1 MISVLQRTQCNVPK
15 WLSSGLQWQRFTRN
29 NAGWLVGIHSKLHK
43 LGFGW
48 LTNERQIAVQRLGC
62 DAFCIWGNSVYACKT
77 KHELKLTFETKMS
90 NILIFLYFFP
100 FYFVCTVLRCNAQRC
115 WNEKFTKP
123 SLQFS
128 YIGRC
133 ISWMRCQFG
142 VCIACAIHVDQYR
155 WFLHRQLIVGW
166 QSGTVFNDADLFQ
179 FVHRRNE
186 FVSAILELHLHNV
199 RLFSAP
205 RKSFLFCLYR
215 KVVDFK
221 TKDKNSN
228 DNWFFFSL
236 SPQIMK
242 ISLSAFILR
251 LCVRLVKWEI
261 RKQLFNIDK
270 NDVNVTFKCRA
281 NAIFYVNRPV

>member
-1 MISVLQRTQCNVPK
+1 
-15 WLSSGLQWQRFTRN
+15 
-29 NAGWLVGIHSKLHK
+29 
-43 LGFGW
+43 
-48 LTNERQIAVQRLGC
+48 
-62 DAFCIWGNSVYACKT
+62 
-77 KHELKLTFETKMS
+77 
-90 NILIFLYFFP
+90 
-100 FYFVCTVLRCNAQRC
+100 
-115 WNEKFTKP
+115 
-123 SLQFS
+123 
-128 YIGRC
+128 
-133 ISWMRCQFG
+133 MRCQFG

-236 SPQIMK
+236 S
-242 ISLSAFILR
+242 SNY
-251 LCVRLVKWEI
+251 E
-261 RKQLFNIDK
+261 NIPECIHL
-270 NDVNVTFKCRA
+270 TAMRA
-281 NAIFYVNRPV
+281 TCEMRNKKTTI